1 MLTISNKQAMIRRTK
16 DMPIE
21 MGKYPIEVFGHV
33 YNDMGDEAIN
43 DRKCQYCPYL
53 ERECT
58 KPRKSEPQIKVGI
71 CTLGYR
77 GSFLDHFEPVIICP
91 FRFLEDV
98 VYQTIHDRF
107 FPAWDNTRWV
117 KEVTMGVSGNV
128 DYVALKT
135 NEAGT
140 TVEDFFC
147 IEFQANGTTGSPYP
161 YVRDL
166 LQFGCYNGN
175 YTYGLNWANEFMK
188 TMMQQVYKKGQV
200 VSQWNR
206 KIVFVIQDVALQ
218 YLESAVDT
226 SDLRAD
232 MNDVIHF
239 MTYSLR
245 WNEAENR
252 FEMYHDRWVSTDLEG
267 INRILAG
274 ANADDYLT
282 EAEFLSNA
290 IRKGKEDGVL

>member
-1 MLTISNKQAMIRRTK
+1 MSVEIGRF
-16 DMPIE
+16 
-21 MGKYPIEVFGHV
+21 PIEVFGHV
-33 YNDMGDEAIN
+33 YNDTGVEATN
-43 DRKCQYCPYL
+43 DRNCQRCPYL
-53 ERECT
+53 KRECT
-58 KPRKSEPQIKVGI
+58 KPRKSEPHIKVGI
-71 CTLGYR
+71 CTLGYK

-91 FRFLEDV
+91 FRFWDDI
-98 VYQTIHDRF
+98 VYQSIHDRF
-107 FPAWDNTRWV
+107 FPTWDNTRWV
-117 KEVTMGVSGNV
+117 KEVNMGVSGNV
-128 DYVALKT
+128 DYVAIKT

-140 TVEDFFC
+140 SADDFFC
-147 IEFQANGTTGSPYP
+147 VEFQANGTTGSPYP
-161 YVRDL
+161 YVKDL
-166 LQFGCYNGN
+166 LKLGHYAGS

-200 VSQWNR
+200 VAQWNR

-226 SDLRAD
+226 SDLRQD

-267 INRILAG
+267 VNRILAG
-274 ANADDYLT
+274 ANAEEYLT
-282 EAEFLSNA
+282 EMEFLENA
-290 IRKGKEDGVL
+290 IRKGKEDGVLSD

>member
-1 MLTISNKQAMIRRTK
+1 MS
-16 DMPIE
+16 IE
-21 MGKYPIEVFGHV
+21 IGRYPIEIFGHV
-33 YNDMGDEAIN
+33 YNDIGAEAIN
-43 DRKCQYCPYL
+43 DRNCQYCPYL
-53 ERECT
+53 GRECT
-58 KPRKSEPQIKVGI
+58 KPRKSEPHIKVGI
-71 CTLGYR
+71 CTVGYK

-107 FPAWDNTRWV
+107 FPAWDNTKWV
-117 KEVTMGVSGNV
+117 KEVSMGVSGNV

-140 TVEDFFC
+140 TAEDFFC

-166 LQFGCYNGN
+166 LQFGCYKGN

-226 SDLRAD
+226 SALRAD
-232 MNDVIHF
+232 MNDVVHF
-239 MTYSLR
+239 MTYSLK
-245 WNEAENR
+245 WNETANR
-252 FEMYHDRWVSTDLEG
+252 FEMYHNRWVSTDLEG
-267 INRILAG
+267 VNRILAG
-274 ANADDYLT
+274 ANANDYLT
-282 EAEFLSNA
+282 EAEFLANA
-290 IRKGKEDGVL
+290 IRKGKEDGVLGD

>member
-1 MLTISNKQAMIRRTK
+1 
-16 DMPIE
+16 MPVRL
-21 MGKYPIEVFGHV
+21 GRYPIEVFGHV
-33 YNDMGDEAIN
+33 YTDMGVQAVN

-58 KPRKSEPQIKVGI
+58 KPRKSEPEIKVGI
-71 CTLGYR
+71 CTVGYK

-91 FRFLEDV
+91 FRFLDNV
-98 VYQTIHDRF
+98 VYQSIHNRF
-107 FPAWDNTRWV
+107 FPDWEYTKWV

-128 DYVALKT
+128 DYVAIKT
-135 NEAGT
+135 NGDGT
-140 TVEDFFC
+140 AAEDFLC

-161 YVRDL
+161 YVKDL
-166 LQFGCYNGN
+166 LECGHYRGN
-175 YTYGLNWANEFMK
+175 YTFGLNWANEFMK

-200 VSQWNR
+200 IVHWNR

-226 SDLRAD
+226 TDLR
-232 MNDVIHF
+232 MNMEDPVHF

-245 WNEAENR
+245 WNEGNSK
-252 FEMYHDRWVSTDLEG
+252 FEMYHDRWVSTDLAG

-274 ANADDYLT
+274 ANADNYLS
-282 EAEFLSNA
+282 EKEFLQNA
-290 IRKGKEDGVL
+290 VRKGKEDGVLSD

>member
-1 MLTISNKQAMIRRTK
+1 
-16 DMPIE
+16 MPIE

-43 DRKCQYCPYL
+43 DRKRQYCPYL